1 MATDRIFELRTY
13 RSSPGNLGALSNRF
27 RDNTIA
33 LFAEHGIGVTG
44 FWIAPDADDETTGTL
59 VYVCEFENQEKA
71 DASWEAF
78 RTDERWL
85 SARAASEVN
94 GPLTSSVESLF
105 MSPTEYSAIR

>member
-13 RSSPGNLGALSNRF
+13 RSSPGNLEALSDRF
-27 RDNTIA
+27 RDNTLA

-44 FWIAPDADDETTGTL
+44 FWLAPDADDTTTGTL
-59 VYVCEFENQEKA
+59 VYICEFKNQELA
-71 DASWEAF
+71 ESSWAAF

-85 SARAASEVN
+85 AARAASEVN

-105 MSPTEYSAIR
+105 MNPTEFSPIR